1 MKQRQ
6 HRIIRSASGFG
17 LCLLGLC
24 FSQSSSGAE
33 GVDYLKQI
41 KPIFAEKCY
50 ACHSSLKQ
58 ESELRLETRDLML
71 RGGDSGAVIVPGKI
85 DESLLLQRVI
95 AKGDEQMPPPGEG
108 SRLSK
113 HEIELIKSWIA
124 QGAISPKEEIP
135 GSPKDHW
142 SFRPPVKAKV
152 PQGHTG
158 PAMRNPIDAFLAAQ
172 REKQGLLSVKPASKR
187 ILLRRVYLDLVGLPP
202 TQEQIQN
209 FVNDSDSDA
218 YEKIVN
224 KLLASPQYGER
235 WGRHWMDIW
244 RYTDWY
250 GLGAQLRYS
259 QKHIWHWRDW
269 IIESLNQDSS
279 YAEMIQDMLAAD
291 EIKPTDHKALRATG
305 FLARHYYLFNRT
317 TWLDSTL
324 EHTSKAFLG
333 LTMNCA
339 KCHDHKYDPLTNV
352 DYYQMRAIFEP
363 YQVRLDALP
372 GETDLE
378 KNGLPRIF
386 DAHADTKTFVHIRG
400 NEKAPDKSREM
411 KPAPPELF
419 TFDEFKITPVT
430 LPPEAHHPAMQE
442 FVLKDQLK
450 IASTKI
456 EIAQKTLQQAN
467 KQLADLEQ
475 KEKLEQKSKPNLDQ
489 QKKTEKAEPFL
500 VDDFEKANPQLWT
513 MGPGQWAFQK
523 GKLIQTKTGYG
534 RAYLRSLQDHP
545 QNFKAT
551 LKYNTTGGDK
561 WRSVGLAFDVNGK
574 REKMIYLSAVQ
585 PGSKLQVSYNAGSKS
600 VYPGDAVHACKV
612 NLNVPY
618 ELEIKVR
625 DQLVNVA
632 LNGEHAIS
640 YTLPV
645 KREAGKI
652 DILAFDAAAEF
663 DMVRISSLSLS
674 DSLIDGKKSAKITLN
689 LARAKSKTASVS
701 LKVAQRFKESLQT
714 AYTADKSRYSKQS
727 VTKQT
732 ELKQAAALAARK
744 YELAVAEQKLAQVE
758 EKLEATTGEAKK
770 KVEKEIVAAMKQ
782 LEKAR
787 QTVKKPGE
795 KYTRVR
801 ASRKA
806 LEGPAEKDDSRYK
819 PFPETSTGRRTAFAR
834 WMTHRKNPLTARVAV
849 NHIWLR
855 HFGQPL
861 VNEVTDFGLRS
872 SQPIQHELL
881 DWLAVDFMEH
891 NWSMKHLHHLMVTS
905 NAYQLGSSTIDADS
919 QTQQK
924 DKENHYYWRRNM
936 VRMESEVIRDS
947 LLHLAGELDLTR
959 GGPTID
965 PAKNPDSKRRSLY
978 FTTSRDAHDKF
989 LSMFDSADIFACY
1002 RRNQSVVPQQALAL
1016 ANSKVS
1022 LQMARKI
1029 TEGIRTKHPQLNDQ
1043 EFIQRAYEKI
1053 LCVKPTPQESS
1064 LCLQALAKTQTA
1076 LKTTKNQQPIWR
1088 SRENLVHALLNHND
1102 FITIR

>member
-1 MKQRQ
+1 MGVVFFP
-6 HRIIRSASGFG
+6 S
-17 LCLLGLC
+17 L
-24 FSQSSSGAE
+24 SGAE
-33 GVDYLKQI
+33 DIDYLKQI
-41 KPIFAEKCY
+41 KPILAEKCY
-50 ACHSSLKQ
+50 ACHGSLKQ
-58 ESELRLETRDLML
+58 ESELRLETRNLML
-71 RGGDSGAVIVPGKI
+71 RGGDSGAALVPGNLE
-85 DESLLLQRVI
+85 ESLLLQRI
-95 AKGDEQMPPPGEG
+95 LAKEDEQMPPPEEG

-113 HEIELIKSWIA
+113 HDIELIKAWIV
-124 QGAISPKEEIP
+124 QGAKAPKEEAP

-142 SFRPPVKAKV
+142 AFRPPIKSSI
-152 PQGHTG
+152 PQSRTG
-158 PAMRNPIDAFLAAQ
+158 SAMENPIDAFLAAQ
-172 REKQGLLSVKPASKR
+172 REQQGLLSVQPASKR
-187 ILLRRVYLDLVGLPP
+187 VLLRRVYLDLIGLPP
-202 TQEQIQN
+202 TQEQIQS

-218 YEKIVN
+218 YEKIVK

-259 QKHIWHWRDW
+259 QKHIWQWRDW

-291 EIKPTDHKALRATG
+291 ELKPTDHQALRATG

-339 KCHDHKYDPLTNV
+339 KCHDHKYDPLTNS

-372 GETDLE
+372 GETDLD
-378 KNGLPRIF
+378 KKGLPRIF
-386 DAHADTKTFVHIRG
+386 DAHPGAKTYVHIRG
-400 NEKAPDKSREM
+400 NEKDLDKSQEM
-411 KPAPPELF
+411 KPAPPEIF
-419 TFDEFKITPVT
+419 TFDNFKITPVT
-430 LPPEAHHPAMQE
+430 LPPEAHHPAMQD
-442 FVLKDQLK
+442 FVLKDQLAA
-450 IASTKI
+450 ASTKI
-456 EIAQKTLQQAN
+456 TAAQKTFEKAKQ
-467 KQLADLEQ
+467 QLA
-475 KEKLEQKSKPNLDQ
+475 KLEQESKTKTN
-489 QKKTEKAEPFL
+489 QKKKSESAKPFL
-500 VDDFEKANPQLWT
+500 VDDFQKANPKLWT
-513 MGPGQWAFQK
+513 MGPGQWSFQD

-534 RAYLRSLQDHP
+534 RAYLRSLKDHP
-545 QNFKAT
+545 QNFKSNF
-551 LKYNTTGGDK
+551 KFKTTGGDK

-585 PGSKLQVSYNAGSKS
+585 PGSKLQVSYNEGSRS
-600 VYPGDAVHACKV
+600 IYPREALYACEV
-612 NLNVPY
+612 NLNEPY

-625 DQLVNVA
+625 DQLVNIS
-632 LNGEHAIS
+632 LNGKHAIA
-640 YTLPV
+640 YTLPI

-663 DMVRISSLSLS
+663 DMVSISSLSS
-674 DSLIDGKKSAKITLN
+674 SETLIDGKKSATISID
-689 LARAKSKTASVS
+689 LARAKSKTAELSF
-701 LKVAQRFKESLQT
+701 KMAQLYQASLQT
-714 AYTADKSRYSKQS
+714 AYAADKAKYGKIADARL
-727 VTKQT
+727 T
-732 ELKQAAALAARK
+732 ELVQVAALSARQ
-744 YELAVAEQKLAQVE
+744 YELAVAEHKLALTE
-758 EKLEATTGEAKK
+758 EKLETTKGAAKK
-770 KVEKEIVAAMKQ
+770 KVEKEITAAKKVV
-782 LEKAR
+782 ETASKA
-787 QTVKKPGE
+787 VEKPGE

-806 LEGPAEKDDSRYK
+806 LEGPAEKETSRYQ
-819 PFPETSTGRRTAFAR
+819 PFPETSTGRRSAFAH
-834 WMTHRKNPLTARVAV
+834 WITHRKNPLTARVAV

-861 VNEVTDFGLRS
+861 VEEVTDFGLRS
-872 SQPIQHELL
+872 KQPKQHELL
-881 DWLAVDFMEH
+881 DWLSVEFMEH

-905 NAYQLGSSTIDADS
+905 KAYQLSSSTIDADS
-919 QTQQK
+919 QTQNK
-924 DKENHYYWRRNM
+924 DQENQYYWRRNM
-936 VRMESEVIRDS
+936 VRMESELIRDS

-965 PAKNPDSKRRSLY
+965 PNKNTDSKRRSLY
-978 FTTSRDAHDKF
+978 FTTSRDANEKF

-1029 TEGIRTKHPQLNDQ
+1029 TEGIRKQTPNLNDQ
-1043 EFIQRAYEKI
+1043 EFIKRAYEKI
-1053 LCVKPTPQESS
+1053 LCVEPTPQESA
-1064 LCLQALAKTQTA
+1064 LCLQALTKTQAA
-1076 LKTTKNQQPIWR
+1076 LKTINKQQPVWR